1 MSPLQNILFE
11 RQGAIGIV
19 TINRPKVLNALNKE
33 TMRELKTL
41 VEQIAVDQEIG
52 VVIVTGSGDKSFVAG
67 ADFKI

>member
-33 TMRELKTL
+33 TMRELKTW
-41 VEQIAVDQEIG
+41 
-52 VVIVTGSGDKSFVAG
+52 
-67 ADFKI
+67 